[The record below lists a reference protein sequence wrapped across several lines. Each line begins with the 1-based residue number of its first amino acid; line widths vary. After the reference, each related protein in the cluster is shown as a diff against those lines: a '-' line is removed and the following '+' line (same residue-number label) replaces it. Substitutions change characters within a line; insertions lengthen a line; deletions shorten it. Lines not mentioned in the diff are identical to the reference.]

1 MDEHEEPFSAMT
13 NDVSGSDARN
23 EVNRRARPGSRVM
36 ATMESIRGRDQ
47 RYRCEAYLLVME
59 GVESVLAGLPSV
71 RHISGRE
78 LCEGI
83 RRCALARFGPMA
95 KEVLNFWGV
104 RSTED
109 FGNIVF
115 NLVEAGMLLKTDE
128 DRIEDF
134 VGVYDFVETFELD
147 YFKP

>member
-1 MDEHEEPFSAMT
+1 MDHFTEL
-13 NDVSGSDARN
+13 GR
-23 EVNRRARPGSRVM
+23 EVMLSVERIRAHDRRYSP
-36 ATMESIRGRDQ
+36 
-47 RYRCEAYLLVME
+47 EAYLLVIDA
-59 GVESVLAGLPSV
+59 VESVLREISEV

-78 LCEGI
+78 LCDGI
-83 RRCALARFGPMA
+83 RTLAVAKFGPMA

-115 NLVEAGMLLKTDE
+115 NLVDAGLLLKTEE
-128 DRIEDF
+128 DRIDDF
-134 VGVYDFVETFELD
+134 FGVYDFAEVFELD